1 MVTGLKKIFI
11 ILFLSMPLLA
21 VEVETSTM
29 YENGMDAYR
38 KGQYDLA
45 IQEFESII
53 SNNWNSP
60 ELYYNLGNAFYRS
73 GNIAGAV
80 WAFESCLKLSPTH
93 EDAKYNLKV
102 TNLKV
107 IDRMDLPAPPFYLK
121 WYLSIKER
129 YTPSKWLNISL
140 FILLLFALLMS
151 ASRITSFQVLRKL
164 QGIMMT
170 ILFMILFLTLHS
182 IWTENSYDLGIIYSP
197 QVEARSEPNQFST
210 RLFEVHEG
218 LKVSINQ
225 AVDDWI
231 EIELLDG
238 KMGWIE
244 ESQIRLIR

>member
-1 MVTGLKKIFI
+1 MVTGLKKIFT
-11 ILFLSMPLLA
+11 ILLLSIPLLA
-21 VEVETSTM
+21 VDVETSIM

-80 WAFESCLKLSPTH
+80 WAFESCLNLSPTH
-93 EDAKYNLKV
+93 EDAKYNLKL

-140 FILLLFALLMS
+140 FILLLFILLIS
-151 ASRITSFQVLRKL
+151 TSRLTSFPVLSKL

-210 RLFEVHEG
+210 RLFEVHDG
-218 LKVSINQ
+218 LRVSINQ
-225 AVDDWI
+225 AVDDWV

-238 KMGWIE
+238 KMGWINNN
-244 ESQIRLIR
+244 QIRLIR